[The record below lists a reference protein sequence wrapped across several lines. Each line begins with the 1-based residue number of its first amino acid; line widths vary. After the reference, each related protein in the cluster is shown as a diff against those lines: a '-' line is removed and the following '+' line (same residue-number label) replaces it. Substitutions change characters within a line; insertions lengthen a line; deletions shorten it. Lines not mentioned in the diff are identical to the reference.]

1 MRKERIWTEEV
12 RRYLFAMFNAVTEY
26 GTKNITKSGNI
37 TKDGARTIT
46 RLMQIRFPKP
56 KEQERET
63 FRIGNVTHAL
73 HFVTSGQNRSVFENS
88 GYKTTFDK
96 LMLSAMREGS
106 VSGTEF
112 AGRMTN

>member
-1 MRKERIWTEEV
+1 MKKERIWTEEV

-26 GTKNITKSGNI
+26 GTKNITKSGNT

-56 KEQERET
+56 KGQERET
-63 FRIGNVTHAL
+63 FRIGNVTQAL
-73 HFVTSGQNRSVFENS
+73 NFVTNGQNRSVFENS
-88 GYKTTFDK
+88 GHINTYDK

-106 VSGTEF
+106 LPGSEF
-112 AGRMTN
+112 AERMTT